1 MKKMSVIK
9 GVTMEDLQN
18 SKPAEKVQPEDFWQ
32 MMHMIERIERVKQE
46 LKTAE
51 TERLLL
57 NTSLMNKYKL
67 APQDEIRMDLGGVIN
82 RKEPHKDE

>member
-1 MKKMSVIK
+1 MSVIK